1 MLKDGGG
8 YGAGYAGSFDF
19 SYIGQTVNNGFVSVA
34 IQYRLGAFGF
44 LSSADVAKQGTVN
57 AGVHDMRFALQ
68 WVKKYIGR
76 FGGDPDQVT
85 ISGESAG
92 GGAVMLMA
100 MMNGGGEGTSL
111 FRRGI
116 ASSPYF
122 PTQPYVFACL
132 SLSRRPRHRI
142 ANSRRG
148 SGTLTIRCPP
158 ITTPSLPDGRGASGK
173 GVMAATSSAA
183 CRSPTPSR
191 SRTPAPTPAT
201 PPSSASGPSSP

>member
-1 MLKDGGG
+1 MSFCFNRKFRPAVVNFDSSIRGEEDCLFLNVFSPRGASKLPVVVWIRKSFSSLMIVKKGFGSNALRFADGGG

-44 LSSADVAKQGTVN
+44 LSSADVAKHGTVN

-68 WVKKYIGR
+68 WVKKYIAR

-100 MMNGGGEGTSL
+100 MANGGGEGTSL

-122 PTQPYVFACL
+122 PTQP
-132 SLSRRPRHRI
+132 
-142 ANSRRG
+142 
-148 SGTLTIRCPP
+148 
-158 ITTPSLPDGRGASGK
+158 
-173 GVMAATSSAA
+173 
-183 CRSPTPSR
+183 
-191 SRTPAPTPAT
+191 
-201 PPSSASGPSSP
+201 